1 MDETDWEA
9 LAAVVAAE
17 ASLMIT
23 VVDQAT
29 FDAMRQHPS
38 FQGVPPE
45 VLVRT
50 MN

>member
-1 MDETDWEA
+1 MDEIDWEA
-9 LAAVVAAE
+9 LAAELPV
-17 ASLMIT
+17 IT

-29 FDAMRQHPS
+29 FDAMRQHPA

-45 VLVRT
+45 VINRA